1 MGSNLNGHKVSFIF
15 ANYYLIVRMN
25 SFSVLYN
32 YEGFGTVYGYVW
44 SNPVVLVNQKGVIP
58 YSYYV
63 LLIINCWVLLLL

>member
-1 MGSNLNGHKVSFIF
+1 
-15 ANYYLIVRMN
+15 LIVRMN